1 MWSILPLSVS
11 ELESLFGKSGA
22 DDLFGN
28 NNGIN
33 EELVKIF
40 EALREKLQ
48 AGFPAYGIPSLD
60 PLFIPRATFDIKSHI
75 AK

>member
-1 MWSILPLSVS
+1 MN
-11 ELESLFGKSGA
+11 ELESLFGKNGA

-60 PLFIPRATFDIKSHI
+60 PLFIPRAPIDIESRP